1 MTILRGLF
9 FLLLTAAAIGFALHN
24 DQAVAL
30 QYYFG
35 WISMPLPLFLWAFL
49 FFFIGLVV
57 SGALAA
63 LSKIGLKARIR
74 HHQKL
79 LAELEQKRRTLRME
93 PPSPEVQPR

>member
-9 FLLLTAAAIGFALHN
+9 FLLLTVGAIGFALHN

-35 WISMPLPLFLWAFL
+35 WISIPLPLFLWAFL
-49 FFFIGLVV
+49 VFFIGLVV
-57 SGALAA
+57 AGAIAS

-74 HHQKL
+74 HQQKL
-79 LAELEQKRRTLRME
+79 LAELEQERKTLKLGH
-93 PPSPEVQPR
+93 SS